1 VVVTT
6 PPVAAPAA
14 APAAPV
20 TVTTPPVAAPTAAPA
35 PAPVAAAKKDEAKP
49 AEPAKPTDGT
59 ILETANAEGSVVL
72 FADADMM
79 YDAFTVQQDPMTGGL
94 VAVDGNLPM
103 FLNTV
108 EILSGGG
115 DLLQVRSRAS
125 TRRPFT
131 KMDELRENVEKQF
144 RPSLTQKQ
152 AEMDKI
158 AQDMGPLQV
167 KNGQIV
173 IDPNQAKKL
182 DEMRLKQTQIKK
194 EIREIKKDQNKDI
207 DFTQNM
213 ITLLNV
219 FGVPLLVVV
228 IGLTLAMRRRSVT
241 AAV

>member
-1 VVVTT
+1 
-6 PPVAAPAA
+6 
-14 APAAPV
+14 
-20 TVTTPPVAAPTAAPA
+20 
-35 PAPVAAAKKDEAKP
+35 
-49 AEPAKPTDGT
+49 
-59 ILETANAEGSVVL
+59 
-72 FADADMM
+72 
-79 YDAFTVQQDPMTGGL
+79 
-94 VAVDGNLPM
+94 
-103 FLNTV
+103 
-108 EILSGGG
+108 
-115 DLLQVRSRAS
+115 
-125 TRRPFT
+125 
-131 KMDELRENVEKQF
+131 VEKQF

-219 FGVPLLVVV
+219 FGVPLLVVA
-228 IGLTLAMRRRSVT
+228 IGLTLAIRRRATT

>member
-1 VVVTT
+1 
-6 PPVAAPAA
+6 
-14 APAAPV
+14 
-20 TVTTPPVAAPTAAPA
+20 
-35 PAPVAAAKKDEAKP
+35 
-49 AEPAKPTDGT
+49 
-59 ILETANAEGSVVL
+59 
-72 FADADMM
+72 
-79 YDAFTVQQDPMTGGL
+79 
-94 VAVDGNLPM
+94 
-103 FLNTV
+103 
-108 EILSGGG
+108 
-115 DLLQVRSRAS
+115 
-125 TRRPFT
+125 
-131 KMDELRENVEKQF
+131 
-144 RPSLTQKQ
+144 
-152 AEMDKI
+152 MDKI

>member
-1 VVVTT
+1 
-6 PPVAAPAA
+6 
-14 APAAPV
+14 
-20 TVTTPPVAAPTAAPA
+20 
-35 PAPVAAAKKDEAKP
+35 
-49 AEPAKPTDGT
+49 
-59 ILETANAEGSVVL
+59 
-72 FADADMM
+72 
-79 YDAFTVQQDPMTGGL
+79 
-94 VAVDGNLPM
+94 M

-228 IGLTLAMRRRSVT
+228 IGLTLAMRRRSTT